1 MSPRHIPNV
10 LTILRMLMVAPVV
23 LAVLSGRY
31 GFALVLLAIAGAS
44 DGVDGFLA
52 RRYGWQTRLGA
63 LLDPIADKL
72 LLVTVFISLGV
83 VGGVPLWLVA
93 LVAVRDLVILAGA
106 FAYRLLFG
114 RLELAPTLLS
124 KLNTVLQVL
133 LVLIVLL
140 DLARWV
146 PFAWL
151 VDSLVVAVTLSTAL
165 SGLHY
170 VWEWSGRALGRGR
183 AA

>member
-10 LTILRMLMVAPVV
+10 LTILRMLMVPPVV

-72 LLVTVFISLGV
+72 LLVTVFIALGV
-83 VGGVPLWLVA
+83 AGGVPLWLVA
-93 LVAVRDLVILAGA
+93 LVAGRDLVILAGA

-124 KLNTVLQVL
+124 KLNTLLQVL

-170 VWEWSGRALGRGR
+170 VWEWSARALRRGR